1 MCESRKEYEEKL
13 NERLVSAEKTI
24 EAYYN
29 LKDDLKSVIV
39 EKIRLDDPEEFA
51 CYNAEEKKV
60 EIDKMKIAHAQYK
73 FETIDD
79 IYSNGIS
86 LREAYL
92 KAGYDVED
100 ENSWEQN
107 IHNNIYFGMGRSRF
121 EVLYKMYSV
130 ERKEYPVAMSDLAKD
145 IAMQND
151 IIPLAYNI
159 LGDEIVAELKYDELE
174 IRNMIHFKL
183 PETQAALQEELRI
196 TFKEGGR
203 YSLKEIKY
211 QLGLCFQKLRIDITA
226 KASFIRQYFN
236 VRKVK
241 ISDFGKRIDGFEI
254 LNKIFFSFG
263 WKVKNAKF

>member
-1 MCESRKEYEEKL
+1 
-13 NERLVSAEKTI
+13 
-24 EAYYN
+24 
-29 LKDDLKSVIV
+29 
-39 EKIRLDDPEEFA
+39 
-51 CYNAEEKKV
+51 
-60 EIDKMKIAHAQYK
+60 MKIAHAQYK

-92 KAGYDVED
+92 KAGYDIED

-107 IHNNIYFGMGRSRF
+107 IHNNIYFGMGESNF
-121 EVLYKMYSV
+121 EVLYKMYSK
-130 ERKEYPVAMSDLAKD
+130 ERKEHPVAMSDLAKD
-145 IAMQND
+145 IEMQND
-151 IIPLAYNI
+151 IIPFAYNV
-159 LGDEIVAELKYDELE
+159 LGDEIVAELKYDEIE
-174 IRNMIHFKL
+174 IRNMAHFKL
-183 PETQAALQEELRI
+183 PETQAALQEELSI
-196 TFKEGGR
+196 TFKEGHR

-226 KASFIRQYFN
+226 KASLIKQYFN

-254 LNKIFFSFG
+254 LNKMFFTLG